1 MLTVLS
7 SWIDFLA
14 RDTQVPTEI
23 MRRGSDGQAV
33 LAETAGEVCD
43 FGPEPAAMV
52 ASSFPAQG
60 PDTAGIDVRFH
71 LKQGTGLATG
81 VPPPWGGQ
89 EGAT

>member
-43 FGPEPAAMV
+43 GDGM
-52 ASSFPAQG
+52 G
-60 PDTAGIDVRFH
+60 M
-71 LKQGTGLATG
+71 
-81 VPPPWGGQ
+81 GG
-89 EGAT
+89 EGMSMGMSMGMKRK